1 MCPVDQLRWLQLCL
15 LLLLLPLA
23 ACSLNGRTTTY
34 PLETHSVYTLGGGD
48 VIRVKVYGDETV
60 TGSYKVDDAGTVSMP
75 LVGLLRVTGKTTAQT
90 AAAIAAALANG
101 YIRNP
106 DVAVEI
112 ETYRPFFIQGA
123 VKNGGQFPYVSGMT
137 IRAAVSTAGGYSD
150 TAQRQRAT
158 IYRKIGDRMQKSV
171 VDLDF
176 PIFPG
181 DTIVIAER
189 WL

>member
-1 MCPVDQLRWLQLCL
+1 
-15 LLLLLPLA
+15 
-23 ACSLNGRTTTY
+23 
-34 PLETHSVYTLGGGD
+34 VYTLGGGD

-60 TGSYKVDDAGTVSMP
+60 TGTYKVDDAGTVSMP
-75 LVGLLRVTGKTTAQT
+75 LVGQLMVTGKTTAQA

-101 YIRNP
+101 FVRNP

-123 VKNGGQFPYVSGMT
+123 VKNGGQFPYISGM
-137 IRAAVSTAGGYSD
+137 IVRVAISTAGGYSD
-150 TAQRQRAT
+150 TVNRTRAM
-158 IYRKIGDRMQKSV
+158 IYRRQGDQMLKSS

-176 PIFPG
+176 PIYPG

>member
-1 MCPVDQLRWLQLCL
+1 MRWLQLCL
-15 LLLLLPLA
+15 ILLLVPLA
-23 ACSLNGRTTTY
+23 ACSLNGKTTTY
-34 PLETHSVYTLGGGD
+34 SVESRGVYTLGGGD
-48 VIRVKVYGDETV
+48 VLRVKVYGDDTV
-60 TGSYKVDDAGTVSMP
+60 TGSYKVDDAGTISMP
-75 LVGLLRVTGKTTAQT
+75 LVGQLKVSGKSTAET

-101 YIRNP
+101 FVRNP

-123 VKNGGQFPYVSGMT
+123 VKLGGQFTYVSGMT
-137 IRAAVSTAGGYSD
+137 VRAAVSTAGGYSD
-150 TAQRQRAT
+150 TANRMRAT
-158 IYRKIGDRMQKSV
+158 IYRKVGETMQKSV

-176 PIFPG
+176 PIYPG

>member
-1 MCPVDQLRWLQLCL
+1 MRWLQLCL
-15 LLLLLPLA
+15 LLLLLPLG
-23 ACSLNGRTTTY
+23 ACSLNGKTTTY
-34 PLETHSVYTLGGGD
+34 SLEPHNIYALGGGD

-60 TGSYKVDDAGTVSMP
+60 TGTYKVDDAGTVSMP
-75 LVGLLRVTGKTTAQT
+75 LVGQLRVAGKTTAQ
-90 AAAIAAALANG
+90 AASAIAAALANG
-101 YIRNP
+101 YVRDP

-112 ETYRPFFIQGA
+112 DTYRPFFIQGA
-123 VKNGGQFPYVSGMT
+123 VKGGGQFPYVSGMT
-137 IRAAVSTAGGYSD
+137 VRAAVSTAGGYAD
-150 TAQRQRAT
+150 TANRQRAT
-158 IYRKIGDRMQKSV
+158 IYRKVGEQMQKSV

>member
-1 MCPVDQLRWLQLCL
+1 MSGWSMRWLQLCL
-15 LLLLLPLA
+15 LLVLLPLA
-23 ACSLNGRTTTY
+23 ACSLNGKVTTY
-34 PLETHSVYTLGGGD
+34 SLEPHSVYTLGGGD
-48 VIRVKVYGDETV
+48 VIRVKVYGDETA

-75 LVGLLRVTGKTTAQT
+75 LVGQLHVAGLTSAQA
-90 AAAIAAALANG
+90 AAAIAAALADG
-101 YIRNP
+101 YVRNP

-123 VKNGGQFPYVSGMT
+123 VKTGGQFPYVSGMT
-137 IRAAVSTAGGYSD
+137 VRAAVSTAGGYSD

-158 IYRKIGDRMQKSV
+158 IYRKVGDQMQKSV

-176 PIFPG
+176 PIYPG
-181 DTIVIAER
+181 DTIVISER

>member
-1 MCPVDQLRWLQLCL
+1 MRWLQFCL
-15 LLLLLPLA
+15 LLVLLPLA
-23 ACSLNGRTTTY
+23 ACSLNGKTTTY
-34 PLETHSVYTLGGGD
+34 SLEPRSVYTLGGGD
-48 VIRVKVYGDETV
+48 TIRVKVYGDETV

-75 LVGLLRVTGKTTAQT
+75 LIGQVQVSGRTTAQA
-90 AAAIAAALANG
+90 AAAIAAQLANG
-101 YIRNP
+101 FVRTP
-106 DVAVEI
+106 DVAVEV

-123 VKNGGQFPYVSGMT
+123 VKGGGQFPYVSGLT

-158 IYRKIGDRMQKSV
+158 IYRKVGDRMQKSV

-181 DTIVIAER
+181 DTIVISER

>member
-1 MCPVDQLRWLQLCL
+1 MRWLQLFL
-15 LLLLLPLA
+15 LLVLLPLG
-23 ACSLNGRTTTY
+23 ACSLNGKTTTY
-34 PLETHSVYTLGGGD
+34 SLEPRNVYTLGGGD

-60 TGSYKVDDAGTVSMP
+60 TGTYKVDDAGTVSMP
-75 LVGLLRVTGKTTAQT
+75 LVGQLPVAGMTTAQT
-90 AAAIAAALANG
+90 AGAIAAALANG
-101 YIRNP
+101 FVRNP

-123 VKNGGQFPYVSGMT
+123 VRGGGQFPYVSGMT
-137 IRAAVSTAGGYSD
+137 VRAAVSTAGGYSD

-158 IYRKIGDRMQKSV
+158 IYRKVGGTMQKSV

-176 PIFPG
+176 PIYPG
-181 DTIVIAER
+181 DTIVISER

>member
-1 MCPVDQLRWLQLCL
+1 MCGCSMRWLQLCL
-15 LLLLLPLA
+15 LLLVLPLG
-23 ACSLNGRTTTY
+23 ACALNGKTTTY
-34 PLETHSVYTLGGGD
+34 AIEQRGVYTLGGGD
-48 VIRVKVYGDETV
+48 VLRVKVYGDETV
-60 TGSYKVDDAGTVSMP
+60 TGTYKVDDAGTLSMP
-75 LVGLLRVTGKTTAQT
+75 LIGQLQVSSKTTAQA

-101 YIRNP
+101 FVRNP

-112 ETYRPFFIQGA
+112 EAYRPFFIQGA
-123 VKNGGQFPYVSGMT
+123 VRGGGQFAYVSGMT
-137 IRAAVSTAGGYSD
+137 VRAAVSTAGGYTD
-150 TAQRQRAT
+150 MAFRQRAT
-158 IYRKIGDRMQKSV
+158 IYRKVGEQMQKSV

>member
-1 MCPVDQLRWLQLCL
+1 MRWLQLCL
-15 LLLLLPLA
+15 LLVLLPLA
-23 ACSLNGRTTTY
+23 ACSLNGKVTTY
-34 PLETHSVYTLGGGD
+34 PLEARSVYTLGGGD

-60 TGSYKVDDAGTVSMP
+60 TGTYKVDDAGTVSMP
-75 LVGLLRVTGKTTAQT
+75 LVGQLRVAGKTSAE
-90 AAAIAAALANG
+90 AAGAIAAALANG
-101 YIRNP
+101 FVRNP

-123 VKNGGQFPYVSGMT
+123 VKTGGQFTYVSGMT
-137 IRAAVSTAGGYSD
+137 VRAAVSTAGGYSD

-158 IYRKIGDRMQKSV
+158 IYRKVGDQMQKSV

-176 PIFPG
+176 PIYPG
-181 DTIVIAER
+181 DTIVISER